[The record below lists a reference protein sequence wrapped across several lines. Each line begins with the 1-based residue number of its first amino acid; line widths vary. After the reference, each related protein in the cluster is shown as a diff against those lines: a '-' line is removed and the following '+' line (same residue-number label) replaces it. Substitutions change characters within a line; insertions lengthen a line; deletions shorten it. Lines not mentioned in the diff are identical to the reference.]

1 MKSIEKSLLK
11 LERSLET
18 TSNKMEKWKRQQLI
32 LIALIN
38 VSVVSIL
45 IGLLIIYI
53 FR

>member
-1 MKSIEKSLLK
+1 MKSIEKLLLK

-38 VSVVSIL
+38 LSVITIVV
-45 IGLLIIYI
+45 GLCIIYI